1 MDALYHAL
9 LGYWIAR
16 LPAMLVIFVSRCV
29 RCTGNTKLRNNPK
42 RFYRQRAAAKYFSI
56 SIMTLWRWERLNGF
70 PEPLRCGRV
79 VLYDASAIEAWLVQG
94 GGRE

>member
-16 LPAMLVIFVSRCV
+16 LPAILMISVARYV
-29 RCTGNTKLRNNPK
+29 RCTGNIKLRNYPK
-42 RFYRQRAAAKYFSI
+42 RFYRQQAAAKYFSI
-56 SIMTLWRWERLNGF
+56 SVMTLWRWERLNGF

-94 GGRE
+94 GERE

>member
-9 LGYWIAR
+9 LGYWIAQ
-16 LPAMLVIFVSRCV
+16 LLAMLVISVSRCV
-29 RCTGNTKLRNNPK
+29 RCTGNIKLKNYPK
-42 RFYRQRAAAKYFSI
+42 RFYRQRAAAKHFSI
-56 SIMTLWRWERLNGF
+56 SVMTLWRWEQLAGF

-94 GGRE
+94 GERE